1 MSEYNEEEYQD
12 IYEHAA
18 NYVIGTLTLEERQAF
33 DTLLADNQP
42 ARDALLYWQ
51 HRLEPLNKLSP
62 PVEPS
67 DFTFHRINRSVDVL
81 AELSQAPKL
90 QIPETKQHSSLW
102 RFATAAL
109 LVLSVGLFFH
119 QEPTTTSVVVLT
131 APGQTEPGWMIT
143 SYDGEQIELKPLVRT
158 AVPDNKALEF
168 WTKADGWE
176 KPVSLGLVDPDKNL
190 KKQLDSLQG
199 IAPNQL
205 FELTIEQAGGSP
217 TGLPTGPVQF
227 IGRAVIG
234 I

>member
-18 NYVIGTLTLEERQAF
+18 NYVIGTLTLEQRQAF
-33 DTLLADNQP
+33 EALLADNEA
-42 ARDALLYWQ
+42 ARNALIYWQ
-51 HRLEPLNKLSP
+51 QRLEPLNKLSP

-67 DFTFHRINRSVDVL
+67 DFTFHRINRSVDAL
-81 AELSQAPKL
+81 TELSQASKA
-90 QIPETKQHSSLW
+90 QTPETKQHSGLW

-109 LVLSVGLFFH
+109 LVLSIGLFFH
-119 QEPTTTSVVVLT
+119 QKPATTSVVVLT

-143 SYDGEQIELKPLVRT
+143 SYDGEHIELKPLVST
-158 AVPDNKALEF
+158 SVPENKTLEF
-168 WTKADGWE
+168 WTKADGWD
-176 KPVSLGLVDPDKNL
+176 KPVSLGLVDPNKNL
-190 KKQLDSLQG
+190 KKQLDALQG
-199 IAPNQL
+199 ITPNQL